1 MLRALWGSVVAL
13 GLASSSFSSCKVV
26 QSVECARSPYD
37 CALFYVKGQN
47 FQAAIHLLTIELQQS
62 PRNLNAL
69 NLLGIALTASGH
81 PEQGNL
87 RFRQALAINP
97 HFYPARK
104 NLAINE
110 FDMKHLTEAEVQL
123 SRVLKDAPRDEITH
137 LYLGEISFARND
149 FGTAAQNYEQ
159 SRHRVSQKPSWMLHY
174 AQSLLEQKDLAQA
187 ITVLKLLPPNDA
199 ESRFQAG
206 LILGRAD
213 AYTQAAELFGSAR
226 KRYSDPYV
234 AGYNQLLMLIKAAS
248 YPEAIQLFK
257 ELEAEGHPRAEL
269 YNVISEAYLKT
280 GHLQEAYDALRRATQ
295 IEPQAEDNYVDL
307 ASVCLEYEDY
317 PLGKEILDVGIHY
330 IPNSY
335 RLYIQR
341 GVTFVMRGAL
351 DAAEQDFETAGK
363 LAPDKSLP
371 YFALGWVWVQSGQT
385 EKAVKV
391 LREKSKLPGIDFLVP
406 YILAVALIHSGAEPG
421 TPAADEA
428 VQAFESSIRLNSNFS
443 HSHAELGKLLFKQG
457 QVDRAINELQAAT
470 TLDPGDSGPVYV
482 LAQAYRKKGQKAE
495 ADEMLA
501 RIAQLHSDDHNL
513 DVRKELKRLV
523 RQDMAPSQA
532 QATP

>member
-1 MLRALWGSVVAL
+1 MRRALWRSAVAL
-13 GLASSSFSSCKVV
+13 SLIFPLCYLV
-26 QSVECARSPYD
+26 QAAECTRAPYE
-37 CALFYVKGQN
+37 CALFYVEHQN
-47 FQAAIHLLTIELQQS
+47 FRPAIRSLAVALQQS

-69 NLLGIALTASGH
+69 NLLGIALTGAGH
-81 PEQGNL
+81 PEQGNV
-87 RFRQALAINP
+87 RFKQALAINP
-97 HFYPARK
+97 RFYPARK
-104 NLAINE
+104 NLAINA
-110 FDMKHLTEAEVQL
+110 FDAKRLTEAELQFN
-123 SRVLKDAPRDEITH
+123 RALKDAPSDEITH
-137 LYLGEISFARND
+137 LYLGEISFAKND
-149 FGTAAQNYEQ
+149 FATAAKNYEQ
-159 SRHRVSQKPSWMLHY
+159 GHRRVSQKASWTLHY
-174 AQSLLEQKDLAQA
+174 GQSLLEQKDLAQA
-187 ITVLKLLPPNDA
+187 SAVLKLLPENDG
-199 ESRFQAG
+199 ENRFQAG

-213 AYTQAAELFGSAR
+213 AFAPAAEFFGSAR
-226 KRYSDPYV
+226 KRYSDPYA

-257 ELEAEGHPRAEL
+257 DLVAEGYKRAEL
-269 YNVISEAYLKT
+269 YNVVSEAYLKT
-280 GHLQEAYDALRRATQ
+280 GHLQEAYDVLRTATQ

-307 ASVCLEYEDY
+307 ASVCLEYENY

-341 GVTFVMRGAL
+341 GVTFVMRGSL
-351 DAAEQDFETAGK
+351 DAAEQDFQTASN

-385 EKAVKV
+385 EKAAKV

-406 YILAVALIHSGAEPG
+406 YILAVALVHSGAEPG
-421 TPAADEA
+421 TPVADEA
-428 VQAFESSIRLNSNFS
+428 VAAFESSIRLNSNFS

-457 QVDRAINELQAAT
+457 QVDRAIDELKAAT
-470 TLDPGDSGPVYV
+470 KLDPGDSGPVYV

-501 RIAQLHSDDHNL
+501 KIAQLHSDDHNL

-523 RQDMAPSQA
+523 RQDMAPSQT

>member
-1 MLRALWGSVVAL
+1 MRRAVWRSVVAL
-13 GLASSSFSSCKVV
+13 SLGFPLCHVV
-26 QSVECARSPYD
+26 QAAECARTPYD
-37 CALFYVKGQN
+37 CALFYVEHQN
-47 FQAAIHLLTIELQQS
+47 FQAAIRSLTVELQQS
-62 PRNLNAL
+62 PQNLNAL
-69 NLLGIALTASGH
+69 NLLGIALTGSGH
-81 PEQGNL
+81 PEQGNV
-87 RFRQALAINP
+87 RFKEAIAINP

-104 NLAINE
+104 NLAINQ
-110 FDMKHLTEAEVQL
+110 FDMKHLAEAELQFN
-123 SRVLKDAPRDEITH
+123 RVLKDAPSDEITH
-137 LYLGEISFARND
+137 LYLGEISFAKND
-149 FGTAAQNYEQ
+149 FGTAVKNYEQ
-159 SRHRVSQKPSWMLHY
+159 SRRRLPQKASWILHY
-174 AQSLLEQKDLAQA
+174 ARSLLEQKDQVQA
-187 ITVLKLLPPNDA
+187 TAVLKLLPENDG

-206 LILGRAD
+206 LILGRANT
-213 AYTQAAELFGSAR
+213 YSPAAEFFGSAR

-257 ELEAEGHPRAEL
+257 DLVAEGYKRAEL
-269 YNVISEAYLKT
+269 YNVVSEAYLKT
-280 GHLQEAYDALRRATQ
+280 GHLQEAYDVLRTATQ

-341 GVTFVMRGAL
+341 GVTFVMRGSL
-351 DAAEQDFETAGK
+351 DAAERDFQTASN

-385 EKAVKV
+385 EKAVNV

-421 TPAADEA
+421 APAADEA
-428 VQAFESSIRLNSNFS
+428 VAAFESSIRLNSNFS

-457 QVDRAINELQAAT
+457 QVDRAITELKAAT
-470 TLDPGDSGPVYV
+470 SLDPGDSGPVYV

-501 RIAQLHSDDHNL
+501 KIAQLHSDDHNL

-523 RQDMAPSQA
+523 RQDMAPSQT
-532 QATP
+532 QANP

>member
-1 MLRALWGSVVAL
+1 MRRALWRSVVAL
-13 GLASSSFSSCKVV
+13 GLGFPLCHVV
-26 QSVECARSPYD
+26 QAAECTQAPYD
-37 CALFYVKGQN
+37 CALFYAEHQN
-47 FQAAIHLLTIELQQS
+47 FQAAIRSLTVVLQQS

-69 NLLGIALTASGH
+69 NLLGIALTATGH
-81 PEQGNL
+81 PDQGNT
-87 RFRQALAINP
+87 RFTQALAIDP
-97 HFYPARK
+97 HFYAARK
-104 NLAINE
+104 NLAINA
-110 FDMKHLTEAEVQL
+110 FDGKRLAEAESQFR
-123 SRVLKDAPRDEITH
+123 RVLKDAPGDEITH
-137 LYLGEISFARND
+137 LYLGEISFASND
-149 FGTAAQNYEQ
+149 FGTAVKNYEQ
-159 SRHRVSQKPSWMLHY
+159 AHRRVSQKPSWAVHY
-174 AQSLLEQKDLAQA
+174 GKSLLEQKNVAKA
-187 ITVLKLLPPNDA
+187 TAVFKSLPENDG
-199 ESRFQAG
+199 ENRFQAG
-206 LILGRAD
+206 LMLGRAN
-213 AYTQAAELFGSAR
+213 AFGPAADFFGSSR
-226 KRYSDPYV
+226 KHYSDPYV
-234 AGYNQLLMLIKAAS
+234 AGYNQLLMLIKGAS

-257 ELEAEGHPRAEL
+257 DLVAEGYRRAEL
-269 YNVISEAYLKT
+269 YNVVSEAYLKT
-280 GHLQEAYDALRRATQ
+280 GQLQQAYDVLRTATQ

-317 PLGKEILDVGIHY
+317 PLGQEILDVGIHY

-341 GVTFVMRGAL
+341 GVTLVMRGSL
-351 DAAEQDFETAGK
+351 DAAEQDFQTASN

-406 YILAVALIHSGAEPG
+406 YILAVALVHSGAESG

-428 VQAFESSIRLNSNFS
+428 VQAFEASIRLNSNFS

-457 QVDRAINELQAAT
+457 QVDRAIAELKAAAS
-470 TLDPGDSGPVYV
+470 LDPGDSGPVYV

-501 RIAQLHSDDHNL
+501 KIAQLHSDDHNL

-523 RQDMAPSQA
+523 RQDMAPAQTQA
-532 QATP
+532 SP

>member
-1 MLRALWGSVVAL
+1 MRSVLWRSVVAL
-13 GLASSSFSSCKVV
+13 SLGFPACHAV
-26 QSVECARSPYD
+26 QATECERTPYD
-37 CALFYVKGQN
+37 CALFYTQHQN
-47 FQAAIHLLTIELQQS
+47 FQAAIQSLTVELQQS
-62 PRNLNAL
+62 PKNLNAL

-81 PEQGNL
+81 PEQGSV
-87 RFRQALAINP
+87 RFRQALAIDD

-110 FDMKHLTEAEVQL
+110 FDSQRLAQAELQL
-123 SRVLKDAPRDEITH
+123 NRVLKDAPSDEITH

-149 FGTAAQNYEQ
+149 FGTALKNYEQ
-159 SRHRVSQKPSWMLHY
+159 ARRRVPQKSVWILHY
-174 AQSLLEQKDLAQA
+174 AQCLLERRDLAQA
-187 ITVLKLLPPNDA
+187 TAVLQRLPQEDA
-199 ESRFQAG
+199 DSRFRAG

-213 AYTQAAELFGSAR
+213 AYGQAAELFGSAR
-226 KRYSDPYV
+226 KRYNDPYI

-248 YPEAIQLFK
+248 YPEAIELFK
-257 ELEAEGHPRAEL
+257 KLVGEGYKRAEL
-269 YNVISEAYLKT
+269 YNVVSEAYLKT
-280 GHLQEAYDALRRATQ
+280 GHLQEAYDVLRTATQ

-307 ASVCLEYEDY
+307 AAVCLEYEDY
-317 PLGKEILDVGIHY
+317 PLGKEILDVGVHY

-341 GVTFVMRGAL
+341 GVTFVMRGSL
-351 DAAEQDFETAGK
+351 EAAEQDFQTASN

-385 EKAVKV
+385 DKAVKV

-406 YILAVALIHSGAEPG
+406 YILAVALVHSGAEPG
-421 TPAADEA
+421 TLAADEA
-428 VQAFESSIRLNSNFS
+428 VRAFETSIHLNSNFS

-457 QVDRAINELQAAT
+457 QVDRAINELKAAT
-470 TLDPGDSGPVYV
+470 TLDPADSGPVYV
-482 LAQAYRKKGQKAE
+482 LAQAYRKKGQKAA

-501 RIAQLHSDDHNL
+501 RVAQLHSDDHNL

-523 RQDMAPSQA
+523 RQDMAPSPT

>member
-1 MLRALWGSVVAL
+1 LFRAA
-13 GLASSSFSSCKVV
+13 
-26 QSVECARSPYD
+26 ECTRARYD
-37 CALFYVKGQN
+37 CALFYVEHQN
-47 FQAAIHLLTIELQQS
+47 YQAAIRSLTLELQQS

-81 PEQGNL
+81 PEEGSA
-87 RFRQALAINP
+87 RFKQALGIDP

-104 NLAINE
+104 NLGINQY
-110 FDMKHLTEAEVQL
+110 DGKHLAEAELQFN
-123 SRVLKDAPRDEITH
+123 RVLQDAPGDEIAH
-137 LYLGEISFARND
+137 LYLGEIGFAKND
-149 FGTAAQNYEQ
+149 FGAAVKNYEQ
-159 SRHRVSQKPSWMLHY
+159 ARRRVPQKAGWTLHY
-174 AQSLLEQKDLAQA
+174 AQCLLERKDLAQA
-187 ITVLKLLPPNDA
+187 TAVVKQLPENDS
-199 ESRFQAG
+199 EDRFQAG
-206 LILGRAD
+206 LIFGRAA
-213 AYTQAAELFGSAR
+213 AYAQAADLFGSAR
-226 KRYSDPYV
+226 KRYNDPYV
-234 AGYNQLLMLIKAAS
+234 AGYNQLLMLFKAAS
-248 YPEAIQLFK
+248 YPQAIQLF
-257 ELEAEGHPRAEL
+257 EDLVAEGYKKAEL
-269 YNVISEAYLKT
+269 YNVVSEAYLKT
-280 GHLQEAYDALRRATQ
+280 GHLQEAYDVLRTATQ

-341 GVTFVMRGAL
+341 GVTYVMRGSL
-351 DAAEQDFETAGK
+351 DAAEQDFQTASN

-385 EKAVKV
+385 EKAVKA
-391 LREKSKLPGIDFLVP
+391 LREKSRLPGIDFLVP
-406 YILAVALIHSGAEPG
+406 YILAIALIHSGAEPG

-457 QVDRAINELQAAT
+457 QLDRAITELKAAT
-470 TLDPGDSGPVYV
+470 ALDPGDSGPVYV
-482 LAQAYRKKGQKAE
+482 LAQAYRKKGQKTE

-501 RIAQLHSDDHNL
+501 KIAQLHSDDHNL

-523 RQDMAPSQA
+523 RQDMAHSQT

>member
-1 MLRALWGSVVAL
+1 MRRALWRSVVAL
-13 GLASSSFSSCKVV
+13 GLGFPLTQVIQAA
-26 QSVECARSPYD
+26 ECTRAPYD
-37 CALFYVKGQN
+37 CALSYLERQN
-47 FQAAIHLLTIELQQS
+47 FQSAIRSLTLELQQS
-62 PRNLNAL
+62 PKNLNAL
-69 NLLGIALTASGH
+69 NLLGIALTGSGH
-81 PEQGNL
+81 PEQGNV
-87 RFRQALAINP
+87 RFKQALAIDP

-104 NLAINE
+104 NLAINT
-110 FDMKHLTEAEVQL
+110 FDGKRLAEAESQFN
-123 SRVLKDAPRDEITH
+123 RVLKDAPRDEITH

-149 FGTAAQNYEQ
+149 FPAAVKHYEQ
-159 SRHRVSQKPSWMLHY
+159 AHHRVSQKASWTLHY
-174 AQSLLEQKDLAQA
+174 AQSLLDQKDMAKASA
-187 ITVLKLLPPNDA
+187 ILKSLPANDG

-213 AYTQAAELFGSAR
+213 AYAPAAELFGSAR
-226 KRYSDPYV
+226 TRYNDPYV

-257 ELEAEGHPRAEL
+257 DLVAEGYRRAEL
-269 YNVISEAYLKT
+269 YNVVSEAYLKT
-280 GHLQEAYDALRRATQ
+280 GQLQQAYDVLRAATQ

-341 GVTFVMRGAL
+341 GVTFVMRGSLA
-351 DAAEQDFETAGK
+351 AAEQDFQTASN
-363 LAPDKSLP
+363 LAPNQSLP

-385 EKAVKV
+385 EKAVTV
-391 LREKSKLPGIDFLVP
+391 LRDKSKLPGIDFLVP

-421 TPAADEA
+421 TPAAEEA
-428 VQAFESSIRLNSNFS
+428 VQAFEASIRLNSNFS

-457 QVDRAINELQAAT
+457 QVDRAIAELKAAT
-470 TLDPGDSGPVYV
+470 SLDPGDSGPVYV

-501 RIAQLHSDDHNL
+501 KIAQLHSDDHNL

-523 RQDMAPSQA
+523 RQDMASA
-532 QATP
+532 QASP

>member
-1 MLRALWGSVVAL
+1 MRRALWRSVLAL
-13 GLASSSFSSCKVV
+13 SLGFPLCHVV
-26 QSVECARSPYD
+26 QAAECARAPYD
-37 CALFYVKGQN
+37 CALLYVEHQD
-47 FQAAIHLLTIELQQS
+47 FQAAIRSLTVALQQS
-62 PRNLNAL
+62 PKNLNAL
-69 NLLGIALTASGH
+69 NLMGIALTGAGR
-81 PEQGNL
+81 PDQGNA
-87 RFRQALAINP
+87 RFKQALDINP
-97 HFYPARK
+97 HFFAARK
-104 NLAINE
+104 NLAINL
-110 FDMKHLTEAEVQL
+110 FDMKHLAEAGVQFN
-123 SRVLKDAPRDEITH
+123 RVLKDAPGDEITH
-137 LYLGEISFARND
+137 LYLGEISFAKND
-149 FGTAAQNYEQ
+149 FGTAVKNYGQ
-159 SRHRVSQKPSWMLHY
+159 ARRRISQRPSWTLHY
-174 AQSLLEQKDLAQA
+174 AQSLLEQKDPTQA
-187 ITVLKLLPPNDA
+187 TTVLKMLPANDG
-199 ESRFQAG
+199 ENRFQAG

-213 AYTQAAELFGSAR
+213 AYAPAAEFFGSAR

-234 AGYNQLLMLIKAAS
+234 AGYNQLLMLIRAAS
-248 YPEAIQLFK
+248 YTEAIQLFK
-257 ELEAEGHPRAEL
+257 ELVAEGYNRAEL
-269 YNVISEAYLKT
+269 YNVVSEAYLKT
-280 GHLQEAYDALRRATQ
+280 GQLQQAYDVLRTATK

-341 GVTFVMRGAL
+341 GVTFVMRGSL
-351 DAAEQDFETAGK
+351 DAAEQDFQTASS
-363 LAPDKSLP
+363 LAPEKSLP

-391 LREKSKLPGIDFLVP
+391 LREKSKQPGIDFLVP

-428 VQAFESSIRLNSNFS
+428 VKALEQSIGSNSNFS

-457 QVDRAINELQAAT
+457 QVDRAISELKAASS
-470 TLDPGDSGPVYV
+470 LDPGDSGPVYV

-495 ADEMLA
+495 ADGMLA
-501 RIAQLHSDDHNL
+501 KIAQLHSDDHNL

-523 RQDMAPSQA
+523 RQDMAPSRA